1 MVVRLLGREATD
13 EGPLPDYS
21 TSGGRAVSAEDLP
34 RLSDEEQRDVMATWF
49 RERYEDPAE
58 GTPYESAEGGYIW
71 IWGGPYDA
79 AEVLGDEFSDK
90 VNQETID
97 SLAEDLASKCLDWA
111 PIPRPDDYDV
121 LVEDIATISEYYAIF
136 SGALED
142 IRHLAKTEVDEEV
155 APCLYRLLYVN
166 VITALETYLSEAF
179 RNTVLNDSILLRRFV
194 ETTPDFKKEKVNFS
208 EIYSAVADARKKA
221 GEYLDKV
228 TWHDLARVKRMYG
241 DVLNV
246 DVDAGGPVFR
256 AVLTRHH
263 LVHRNGKTR
272 EGEVIPID
280 KGQVLALADEV
291 EGLVGQIDEGVQA
304 APSAQADRAA
314 SED

>member
-1 MVVRLLGREATD
+1 VVVRLLGREATD
-13 EGPLPDYS
+13 EGPIPDYY
-21 TSGGRAVSAEDLP
+21 TSDGHAVSAEVLP
-34 RLSDEEQRDVMATWF
+34 RLSDDEQRGVMETWF

-58 GTPYESAEGGYIW
+58 RTPYESAEGGYIW

-79 AEVLGDEFSDK
+79 AEVLGDEFSGK
-90 VNQETID
+90 VDQETID
-97 SLAEDLASKCLDWA
+97 SLAEDLASECWDWA
-111 PIPRPDDYDV
+111 PTPRPDDYDV
-121 LVEDIATISEYYAIF
+121 LVEDIATISEYYAVF
-136 SGALED
+136 RGALED

-166 VITALETYLSEAF
+166 VITVLETYLSDAF
-179 RNTVLNDSILLRRFV
+179 RNTVLNDPVLLRKLV
-194 ETTPDFKKEKVNFS
+194 ETTPDFKKEKVNLS

-221 GEYLDKV
+221 GEYLDKI
-228 TWHDLARVKRMYG
+228 TWHDLARVKKMYG

-246 DVDAGGPVFR
+246 GLDATGSVFR

-280 KGQVLALADEV
+280 MGQVLALADEV
-291 EGLVGQIDEGVQA
+291 ERLVGQIDEEVQA
-304 APSAQADRAA
+304 ASSAEANNPE